1 MSPEDVNRLLGLLS
15 SIGMEIEDR
24 SDVTLSDAVDIA
36 VAGLNGFCDA
46 HGLARVSRADEGGH

>member
-1 MSPEDVNRLLGLLS
+1 MSPEELNRLLGLLS

-24 SDVTLSDAVDIA
+24 SDVDLSAAIDIA

-46 HGLARVSRADEGGH
+46 HGLRRVARVEGDR